1 MSPRVLKVNQLLKE
15 LHFVIETVV
24 MSLLEHSQCVLDL
37 VQVTMLSVTEL
48 APIEQRYQM
57 LLL

>member
-15 LHFVIETVV
+15 LHFVIEPVV